1 MEGKELSVS
10 SEQAAGQQSPPNIAL
25 SAVLAA
31 LKDNFALVSTASL
44 LISVSLATIFLSA
57 YLSVFD
63 WHLMWFVQYTDII
76 TFGLLALGILS
87 GSITFL
93 QGLAQTVLGGR
104 TPQQRRNGLIV
115 VVLLTVVGT
124 AALVWDAVHKGEGY
138 FHILCAAVT
147 LGLAIMLVLI
157 VAKQVEA
164 RKLPTAGQC
173 FSMLLLLVIFAGSLG
188 QWLGRVV
195 TETSEFNQDIALKDK
210 DQMLTN
216 AKLIIVM
223 SRHTVL
229 AKEDAL
235 YVLPTSDIT
244 RFQKAAKQAKPK

>member
-1 MEGKELSVS
+1 MEGQELGVS
-10 SEQAAGQQSPPNIAL
+10 SEHTAGQQSSPSITL

-31 LKDNFALVSTASL
+31 LRDNFALLSAASL

-76 TFGLLALGILS
+76 TFGLLALGVLL
-87 GSITFL
+87 GSVTLL
-93 QGLAQTVLGGR
+93 QNLAQTVLSGR
-104 TPQQRRNGLIV
+104 THQQRRNGLIAI
-115 VVLLTVVGT
+115 VLLTVVGM
-124 AALVWDAVHKGEGY
+124 ALGIWSAVHRGEGY
-138 FHILCAAVT
+138 FHIVFGAVT
-147 LGLAIMLVLI
+147 LGLAVALVLI

-164 RKLPTAGQC
+164 RRLPTAGQC
-173 FSMLLLLVIFAGSLG
+173 FRMLLLLVIFAGGLG
-188 QWLGRVV
+188 QWLGQVV
-195 TETSEFNQDIALKDK
+195 KETSEFNQDIALKDK

-229 AKEDAL
+229 VKDDAL

-244 RFQKAAKQAKPK
+244 KFQKAAKEAKPK